1 MVNDGSINIRNWH
14 ATILFYSLWQLVKW
28 YLMYVTYGKC
38 SIAKIIR
45 EENII
50 CNQFKHLEK
59 EHSTYLNTLIQ
70 NLGETIFVCAVTL
83 IMRFLYSRKE
93 IVSFNVKARI
103 YRFL

>member
-1 MVNDGSINIRNWH
+1 MLHIE
-14 ATILFYSLWQLVKW
+14 
-28 YLMYVTYGKC
+28 KC

-70 NLGETIFVCAVTL
+70 DDLGETIFVCTVTL

-103 YRFL
+103 YRFLKT